1 MFAKWSLLLQVQFDA
16 SNVIE
21 LCGTATK
28 LVMISPDSGVDV
40 YFSSD
45 YSVNRAGFN
54 ITFDSLDGT
63 YLESIFI
70 FPLII
75 V

>member
-1 MFAKWSLLLQVQFDA
+1 MVSSFNLQVQFDT

-28 LVMISPDSGVDV
+28 LVMISPDSGVYI

-63 YLESIFI
+63 GTYLESIFI